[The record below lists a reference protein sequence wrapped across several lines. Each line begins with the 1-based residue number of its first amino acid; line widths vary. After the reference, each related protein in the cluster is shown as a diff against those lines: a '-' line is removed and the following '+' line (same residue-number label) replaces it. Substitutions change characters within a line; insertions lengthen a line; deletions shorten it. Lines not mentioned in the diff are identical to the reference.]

1 MKWSGQVL
9 LWLILS
15 VGFGWTQT
23 AEDQLHEA
31 IDQLAE
37 FDYAVRVEASRALRR
52 ADPDAVSYTH
62 LTLPTILLV

>member
-23 AEDQLHEA
+23 TEDQLHEA

-52 ADPDAVSYTH
+52 NITKTVMFSSVH
-62 LTLPTILLV
+62 LF